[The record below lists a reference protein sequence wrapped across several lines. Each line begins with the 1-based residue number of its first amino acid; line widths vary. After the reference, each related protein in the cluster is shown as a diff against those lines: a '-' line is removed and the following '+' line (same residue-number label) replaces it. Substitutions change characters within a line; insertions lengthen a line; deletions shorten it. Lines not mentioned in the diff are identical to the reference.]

1 METIT
6 VKEVD
11 GPNSNGWYE
20 VLLDDGRKVSTKDE
34 AVAKAAFQSRDV
46 EAEAV
51 ISSQTKGKFTNV
63 YLNQINGVGETR
75 PKKPAAKPA
84 ASTGRDPAT
93 NDRIARQWAY
103 GRATE
108 LLIGSGAEFVF
119 PLDSKTMSDL
129 SEVASGLLNA
139 TKE

>member
-6 VKEVD
+6 VKDVD

-20 VLLDDGRKVSTKDE
+20 ILLEDDRKVSTKDE
-34 AVAKAAFQSRDV
+34 DVAKAAFQSRGS

-51 ISSQTKGKFTNV
+51 ISSTVKGKFTNI
-63 YLNQINGVGETR
+63 YLNQINGVGEVR
-75 PKKPAAKPA
+75 PKGKPAARAATKP
-84 ASTGRDPAT
+84 GRTPAE

-108 LLIGSGAEFVF
+108 L
-119 PLDSKTMSDL
+119 
-129 SEVASGLLNA
+129 
-139 TKE
+139 